1 MKIGSFTLRLLP
13 IFVLI
18 LLLSQVTALGTT
30 ALASE
35 EVLRTSS
42 HVSLTP
48 WSQQPSVPLVD
59 YHGGSWLLDGTT
71 CASAASCY
79 TFGSYLDTSNQS
91 KSVGRPF
98 VSHFDGSSWT
108 NETVPA
114 LDESDTSQNNI
125 GGISCPSSSCY
136 AIAETQGGVLGARS
150 YVVSRELDG
159 WSIVPTPLI
168 QSDAWLTGISCA
180 SPEFCMATGAAG
192 QTRTAAALMFN
203 GTTWIPLIV
212 KHAPMWSGLFG
223 VSCPTTNW
231 CVGVGWWSDGVDQRL
246 FTATWNG
253 RQWKAWPSTG
263 SSSRKGS
270 WGEVSCPSRA
280 SCVAVGTSGNG
291 NQRATI
297 GILGSNDWTVGSLAK
312 HGTTSGLGSVS
323 CSSSKKCAAAGYS
336 YGATGTHP
344 MIVRRTAHGWVD
356 AIDANSYAS
365 NRAFSAACPTTN
377 WCTAGITQDTHHK
390 PIVLAGSP

>member
-35 EVLRTSS
+35 
-42 HVSLTP
+42 
-48 WSQQPSVPLVD
+48 
-59 YHGGSWLLDGTT
+59 
-71 CASAASCY
+71 ASCY
-79 TFGSYLDTSNQS
+79 TFGTYLDTSNQS

-270 WGEVSCPSRA
+270 WGEVSCPRA

-323 CSSSKKCAAAGYS
+323 CSSSKKCVAAGYS

-377 WCTAGITQDTHHK
+377 GCTAGITQDTHHK

>member
-1 MKIGSFTLRLLP
+1 MGP
-13 IFVLI
+13 IPR
-18 LLLSQVTALGTT
+18 ST
-30 ALASE
+30 
-35 EVLRTSS
+35 RTSAAAPCN
-42 HVSLTP
+42 HTP
-48 WSQQPSVPLVD
+48 A
-59 YHGGSWLLDGTT
+59 GTAVAAGNP
-71 CASAASCY
+71 CASKLTRTPDSTSPVPPVASA
-79 TFGSYLDTSNQS
+79 TLP
-91 KSVGRPF
+91 VGLICQER
-98 VSHFDGSSWT
+98 S
-108 NETVPA
+108 
-114 LDESDTSQNNI
+114 
-125 GGISCPSSSCY
+125 
-136 AIAETQGGVLGARS
+136 GAQT
-150 YVVSRELDG
+150 
-159 WSIVPTPLI
+159 IVPTPLI